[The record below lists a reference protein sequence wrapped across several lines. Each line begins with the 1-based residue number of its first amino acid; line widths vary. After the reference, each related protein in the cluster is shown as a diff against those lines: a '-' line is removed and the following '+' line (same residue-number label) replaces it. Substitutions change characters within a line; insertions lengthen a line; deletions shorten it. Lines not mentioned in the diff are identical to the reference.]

1 MMPDEPSRGLEDI
14 LDAYDARLRAV
25 EAEKQRA
32 RDEADAWDAALDRIV
47 GIIIQPALTAAA
59 EKLRRRGHRA
69 DVMVTT
75 LDPRQDRER
84 TGWPVVRMTV
94 IPSALGQQAL
104 DLARTPSVEFV
115 ADRAARRLSPEART
129 AMPGYDG
136 EHIHLPPMALE
147 DVTRETVNH
156 LIVACVGQIL
166 DTDRIA

>member
-1 MMPDEPSRGLEDI
+1 MPDEQARGLEDI

-32 RDEADAWDAALDRIV
+32 RDEADAWEAALDRVI

-59 EKLRRRGHRA
+59 EMLRRRGHRA

-75 LDPRQDRER
+75 LDPRLDRER
-84 TGWPVVRMTV
+84 AGWPVVRMTA
-94 IPSALGQQAL
+94 IPSALGNQPL
-104 DLARTPSVEFV
+104 DIARTPAVEFV
-115 ADRAARRLSPEART
+115 ADRAARRLLPEART

-156 LIVACVGQIL
+156 LIVACLAHIL
-166 DTDRIA
+166 ATDRIT